1 MTTNTTSTAPI
12 LPDLAA
18 SSGWGDLAIVG
29 LVIIVAL
36 FYLYIRLWKNKGR
49 CDGCNRCGKP
59 ARQPQ
64 CRQIGTIA
72 TIRPMDEDSDKPTGS
87 SVP

>member
-1 MTTNTTSTAPI
+1 MTTNTAPTTPV

-18 SSGWGDLAIVG
+18 SSGWTDLAIVG
-29 LVIIVAL
+29 LVIIAAL

-72 TIRPMDEDSDKPTGS
+72 TIRPMNENSEKNNSS